1 MTMTLREHWMYSIVV
16 DLGDDGDVSRMLFG
30 DNLHMETMELDIAKC
45 PDFIFDRVALL
56 KLCPLNT
63 YVRDGDRD
71 AGLKLNDKQL
81 HIYLSVEE
89 RDEIFNL
96 LKESA
101 NASRTIS
108 KSNQVSERKPKL
120 KGQSG
125 H

>member
-1 MTMTLREHWMYSIVV
+1 MNMTLHQHLMYTIVV

-30 DNLHMETMELDIAKC
+30 DNFQMETMELDIAEC
-45 PDFIFDRVALL
+45 PDFVIDRVALL

-96 LKESA
+96 IKWQ
-101 NASRTIS
+101 RQ
-108 KSNQVSERKPKL
+108 KRK
-120 KGQSG
+120 
-125 H
+125 